1 MIRSM
6 TAFGRAV
13 SNGTPDGKNIT
24 VELKSVNNRYLDL
37 NIKLPRIYSFLEDRV
52 RQYIASRGISRGKL
66 DVYIGVDVVENVG
79 MTVEVDR
86 ALAESYINAL
96 KRLRDEFGLPDDIS
110 VMKVAENRE
119 LFNIIKPEEDAE
131 TDWQMM
137 LPVLQEAVD
146 AFISVREVEGEKLK
160 ADILSKVEKIEG
172 FAGEIKRLSEA
183 DTAAYRTKFEARLKS
198 LIDDN
203 QIELNP
209 NLVLTECAVYADRVA
224 IDEELVRLSCH
235 FDALRGIFNSDEP
248 VGRKLDFLL
257 QEINRETNT
266 IGSKAMSAEI
276 AALVVETKSE
286 LEKIREQ
293 IQNIE

>member
-24 VELKSVNNRYLDL
+24 IELKSVNNRYLDIT
-37 NIKLPRIYSFLEDRV
+37 IKLPRMYSFLEDRV

-79 MTVEVDR
+79 MTVDVDR
-86 ALAESYINAL
+86 ALAKSYIDAL

-110 VMKVAENRE
+110 VMKVAENRD

-131 TDWQMM
+131 ADWQMM

-183 DTAAYRTKFEARLKS
+183 DTIAYRAKFEARLKS